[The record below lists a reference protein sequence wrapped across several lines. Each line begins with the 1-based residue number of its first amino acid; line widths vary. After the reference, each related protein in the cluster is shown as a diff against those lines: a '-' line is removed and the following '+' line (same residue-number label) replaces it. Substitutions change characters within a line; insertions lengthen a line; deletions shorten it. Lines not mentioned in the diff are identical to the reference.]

1 MLAPARWILCGAIL
15 AGTAVLL
22 GAYGAHGL
30 SSQLQRQGYLAADHD
45 HRVARYDTA
54 VRYQMFQALGLIAV
68 AILLFDDPRGSL
80 QLAAWSLLLGVLIF
94 SGLLY
99 VLTFTGP
106 AWKWLGAVVPIGG
119 LLMAAGWFALAWA
132 SFTMDRGRSPGVQPP
147 RDGVSDRRT
156 TP

>member
-1 MLAPARWILCGAIL
+1 MAPERWIFCGAIL

-30 SSQLQRQGYLAADHD
+30 TAQLEREGYVAMDLAG
-45 HRVARYDTA
+45 RVARYDTA
-54 VRYQMFQALGLIAV
+54 VRYQMFQSLGLIAI
-68 AILLFDDPRGSL
+68 AILLARTPSRTL

-106 AWKWLGAVVPIGG
+106 TWKWLGAIVPIGG
-119 LLMAAGWFALAWA
+119 LLMAVGWFALAWA
-132 SFTMDRGRSPGVQPP
+132 SFTIDRS
-147 RDGVSDRRT
+147 T
-156 TP
+156 